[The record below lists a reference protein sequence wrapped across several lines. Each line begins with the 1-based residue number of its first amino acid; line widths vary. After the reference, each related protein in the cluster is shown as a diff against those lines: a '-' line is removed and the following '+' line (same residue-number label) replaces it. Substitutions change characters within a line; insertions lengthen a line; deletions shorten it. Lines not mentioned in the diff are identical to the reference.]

1 MRLKPVESSAASD
14 ATASARGEIRRLHR
28 APEPEVLKP
37 LLKDAALTGDSRRRV
52 EERALAM
59 LKELRA
65 AQSSG
70 WVNQFLQEYRLNTS
84 EGIALLSLAEA
95 FLRVPD
101 PETADQLIAD
111 KLGNADWRA
120 HKGRSHSTLV
130 NSATWG
136 LVIGRA
142 LVSETEQASAL
153 KRLIGRVGEP
163 FVRQAVGAAMRL
175 MGEIFVMGR
184 TIDEAIRRMD
194 RRENAGFTA
203 SFDMLGEAARTFP
216 DAERYFASYEGAI
229 RAVGKVAKRGHS
241 ISVKLSA
248 LHPRYEVAQYETC
261 VPSLIEQVEALAM
274 LAKASDIAF
283 TIDAEES
290 ERLEMSLD
298 IIEAVAGLP
307 PLRGWEG
314 LGMAVQAYGKR
325 CRPTIAWADAVGAA
339 TGRRIAVRLVKG
351 AYWDSEIKR
360 TQEQGFADYPLF
372 TRKAATDVSYLAC
385 AKDMLGAKN
394 IFSAFATHN
403 ALTVATLLEWAGP
416 SRDFEFQRL
425 HGMGEG
431 LYEPLVREQ
440 GYRTRIYAPVGG
452 HRDLL
457 AYLVRRLL
465 ENGANSS
472 FVHQLADER
481 LSDAD
486 ILADPVAKIAAVGGT
501 RHPAIPLPKD
511 LFEPVRGNSR
521 GIDLNDRVELER
533 IAVVVSGNPFAPS
546 EVEGPSR
553 AKPRAVLGSAR
564 RGVSTSLD
572 TNGHR
577 LTGESSEA
585 PPVTSTGEGA
595 AQCAAEAKAM
605 VARALTAFPA
615 WDARPVEA
623 RAACLDRL
631 ADLLEQER
639 DALMRLCVQE
649 AKKTIPD
656 ALAEVREAVDF
667 CRYYANEARRGL
679 QPVELPGPTGE
690 RNILRMAGRGAW
702 VCIAPWNF
710 PLAIL
715 LGQVTAALVAGNAVI
730 AKPAPQTPEIAAYA
744 VGLAHGAGIPEDALI
759 LAPGGPDMGAAL
771 VEDSRIA
778 GIAFTGSTA
787 TAKRIAR
794 ELLSDDERPIIPFI
808 AETGGINAMIVDS
821 TALPEQV
828 VVDVVTSAFRSA
840 GQRCSAL
847 RVLLLQ
853 EEIAER
859 TLEMLAGAM
868 DTLIVG
874 DPADPRTDVG
884 PVIDEGAY
892 ARLMAHREE
901 TRADWIHTVGISKP
915 LPFRGGEE
923 PGAAGRRGG
932 AGPTDKPH
940 PNPSPEGEGLFV
952 PPTLIR
958 VARVEDVRREWFGP
972 LLHVATWKAG
982 QLAETVERVNRSG
995 FGLTM
1000 GLHSRIARAAETVE
1014 ETATVGNLYVN
1025 RSMIGAIVGSQPF
1038 GGEGLSG
1045 TGPKAGGPH
1054 YLPRF
1059 CAERVTSTDTT
1070 SAGGNATLLSL
1081 EDVGL

>member
-1 MRLKPVESSAASD
+1 MAD
-14 ATASARGEIRRLHR
+14 ATATGLGTARAAIGRLHR
-28 APEPEVLKP
+28 APEPDVLRP
-37 LLKDAALTGDSRRRV
+37 LLEDAALDRDSRRRV
-52 EERALAM
+52 EHRALGM
-59 LKELRA
+59 LAELRQ
-65 AQSSG
+65 AQASG

-101 PETADQLIAD
+101 PETADALIAD

-120 HKGRSHSTLV
+120 HKGKSHSTLV

-153 KRLIGRVGEP
+153 KRLLSRAGEP

-184 TIDEAIRRMD
+184 TIDEALRRMEKS
-194 RRENAGFTA
+194 ENRGFTA

-216 DAERYFASYEGAI
+216 DAERYFAAYEQAI

-248 LHPRYEVAQYETC
+248 LHPRYEVAQYDRC
-261 VPSLIEQVEALAM
+261 VPSLIEQVEALAI
-274 LAKASDIAF
+274 LARDAGIPM

-307 PLRGWEG
+307 SLRGWDG

-325 CRPTIAWADAVGAA
+325 CRPTLAWADALGAA
-339 TGRRIAVRLVKG
+339 TARRIAVRLVKG

-360 TQEQGFADYPLF
+360 TQEQGLPDYPLF
-372 TRKAATDVSYLAC
+372 TRKASTDVSYLAC
-385 AKDMLGAKN
+385 AKDMLAARN
-394 IFSAFATHN
+394 IYPAFATHN
-403 ALTVATLLEWAGP
+403 ALTVATILEWAGD

-431 LYEPLVREQ
+431 LYEPLVREE

-486 ILADPVAKIAAVGGT
+486 LIADPVAKIAAVGGT
-501 RHPAIPLPKD
+501 RHPAIPLPDD
-511 LFEPVRGNSR
+511 LFPGRRNSR
-521 GIDLNDRVELER
+521 GLDLADRSELAR
-533 IAVVVSGNPFAPS
+533 VAKAVALPGEGRGPDAAQQLGPGLRRGARPAITSLGDHS
-546 EVEGPSR
+546 EDCRTQATGMVSR
-553 AKPRAVLGSAR
+553 ALA
-564 RGVSTSLD
+564 
-572 TNGHR
+572 
-577 LTGESSEA
+577 
-585 PPVTSTGEGA
+585 
-595 AQCAAEAKAM
+595 
-605 VARALTAFPA
+605 AFPA
-615 WDARPVEA
+615 WDAASIEH
-623 RAACLDRL
+623 RAACLERL
-631 ADLLEQER
+631 ADLLERDR

-649 AKKTIPD
+649 AFKTIPD

-667 CRYYANEARRGL
+667 CRYYAQQARSGL

-690 RNILRMAGRGAW
+690 RNLLRMKGRGVW
-702 VCIAPWNF
+702 ICIAPWNF
-710 PLAIL
+710 PLAIF
-715 LGQVTAALVAGNAVI
+715 LGQVTAALVTGNAVV
-730 AKPAPQTPEIAAYA
+730 AKPAPQTPQIAAYA

-759 LAPGGPDMGAAL
+759 LAAGGPDMGAAL

-794 ELLSDDERPIIPFI
+794 ELLKDDERPLIPFI

-859 TLEMLAGAM
+859 TLEMLSGAM
-868 DTLIVG
+868 DSLVVG
-874 DPADPRTDVG
+874 DPAEPRTDVG
-884 PVIDEGAY
+884 PVIDRGAY
-892 ARLMAHREE
+892 ERLMGHRDE
-901 TRADWIHTVGISKP
+901 TSSRWIHTV
-915 LPFRGGEE
+915 
-923 PGAAGRRGG
+923 AV
-932 AGPTDKPH
+932 
-940 PNPSPEGEGLFV
+940 PERGLFV
-952 PPTLIR
+952 PPTLIG
-958 VARVEDVRREWFGP
+958 VDRVEDVTKEWFGP

-1014 ETATVGNLYVN
+1014 ELATVGNLYVN

>member
-1 MRLKPVESSAASD
+1 MRLKTVEAD
-14 ATASARGEIRRLHR
+14 ATASARAEIRRLHR
-28 APEPEVLKP
+28 AAEPDVLKP
-37 LLKDAALTGDSRRRV
+37 LLKDARLEADSRRRV
-52 EERALAM
+52 ENRALAM
-59 LKELRA
+59 LAELRA
-65 AQSSG
+65 AQGSG

-120 HKGRSHSTLV
+120 HKGKSNSTLV

-142 LVSETEQASAL
+142 LISDSEQASAL
-153 KRLIGRVGEP
+153 KRLVGRMGEP

-184 TIDEAIRRMD
+184 TIDEAIRRMEKS
-194 RRENAGFTA
+194 ENRGFTA

-248 LHPRYEVAQYETC
+248 LHPRYEVAQYDRC
-261 VPSLIEQVEALAM
+261 VPSLIEQVEALAV
-274 LAKASDIAF
+274 LAKESGIAF

-298 IIEAVAGLP
+298 IIETVAGLP
-307 PLRGWEG
+307 SLKGWDG

-325 CRPTIAWADAVGAA
+325 CRPTLAWADAIGAA
-339 TGRRIAVRLVKG
+339 TDRRIAVRLVKG

-360 TQEQGFADYPLF
+360 TQEQGLSDYPLF

-385 AKDMLGAKN
+385 ARDMLAARN
-394 IFSAFATHN
+394 IYPAFATHN
-403 ALTVATLLEWAGP
+403 ALTVATILEWAGP

-431 LYEPLVREQ
+431 LYEKLVREE
-440 GYRTRIYAPVGG
+440 GYHTRIYAPVGG

-481 LSDAD
+481 LTDAD
-486 ILADPVAKIAAVGGT
+486 ILADPVARIATVGGT
-501 RHPAIPLPKD
+501 RHPAIPLPKE
-511 LFEPVRGNSR
+511 LYEPLRSNSE
-521 GIDLNDRVELER
+521 GLDLNDRDELSRVAAAVSATEPVRPER
-533 IAVVVSGNPFAPS
+533 
-546 EVEGPSR
+546 SR
-553 AKPRAVLGSAR
+553 GALAQTHHTRP
-564 RGVSTSLD
+564 STSLG
-572 TNGHR
+572 T
-577 LTGESSEA
+577 SEA
-585 PPVTSTGEGA
+585 VTSTGDHW
-595 AQCAAEAKAM
+595 QDCAGEAKAM
-605 VARALTAFPA
+605 VGRALAAFPA
-615 WDARPVEA
+615 WDSAPVEH
-623 RAACLDRL
+623 RALCLDRL

-639 DALMRLCVQE
+639 NALMRICVQE

-667 CRYYANEARRGL
+667 CRYYANQARAGL

-690 RNILRMAGRGAW
+690 RNVLRMAGRGVW

-710 PLAIL
+710 PLAIF
-715 LGQVTAALVAGNAVI
+715 LGQVAAALVTGNTVV

-794 ELLSDDERPIIPFI
+794 SLLDDDERPIVPFI

-828 VVDVVTSAFRSA
+828 VIDVVTSAFRSA

-859 TLEMLAGAM
+859 TLEMLSGAM
-868 DTLIVG
+868 DTLVVG
-874 DPADPRTDVG
+874 DPADPNTDVG
-884 PVIDEGAY
+884 PVIDRGAHD
-892 ARLMAHREE
+892 RLMAHREE
-901 TRADWIHTVGISKP
+901 TRGKWAHTIAV
-915 LPFRGGEE
+915 
-923 PGAAGRRGG
+923 
-932 AGPTDKPH
+932 
-940 PNPSPEGEGLFV
+940 PERGLFV

-958 VARVEDVRREWFGP
+958 VPRLEDVKKEWFGP
-972 LLHVATWKAG
+972 LLHVTTWKAG
-982 QLAETVERVNRSG
+982 ELAETVARVNASG

-1014 ETATVGNLYVN
+1014 EVATVGNLYVN

>member
-1 MRLKPVESSAASD
+1 MRLKPVENGSATD
-14 ATASARGEIRRLHR
+14 ATASARADIRRLHR

-37 LLKDAALTGDSRRRV
+37 LLRDARLDADSRRRV
-52 EERALAM
+52 EHRALAM
-59 LKELRA
+59 LAELRA
-65 AQSSG
+65 AQGSG

-101 PETADQLIAD
+101 PETADALIAD
-111 KLGNADWRA
+111 KLGTADWRA
-120 HKGRSHSTLV
+120 HKGKSNSALV

-142 LVSETEQASAL
+142 LLGETEQASAL
-153 KRLIGRVGEP
+153 KRLVARMGEP
-163 FVRQAVGAAMRL
+163 FVRQAVGAAMKL

-184 TIDEAIRRMD
+184 TIDEAVRRME
-194 RRENAGFTA
+194 RKENAGFTA

-216 DAERYFASYEGAI
+216 DATRYFAAYEGAI

-248 LHPRYEVAQYETC
+248 LHPRYEVAQYGRC
-261 VPSLIEQVEALAM
+261 VPSLVEQVEALAV
-274 LAKASDIAF
+274 LAKASGIAF

-298 IIEAVAGLP
+298 IIETVAGLP
-307 PLRGWEG
+307 SLKGWDG

-325 CRPTIAWADAVGAA
+325 CRPTLAWADAVGAA

-360 TQEQGFADYPLF
+360 TQEQGLADYPLF

-394 IFSAFATHN
+394 IFPAFATHN
-403 ALTVATLLEWAGP
+403 ALTVATILEWAGK

-431 LYEPLVREQ
+431 LYESLVREE
-440 GYRTRIYAPVGG
+440 GYQTRIYAPVGG

-472 FVHQLADER
+472 FVHQLADEK
-481 LSDAD
+481 LTDAD
-486 ILADPVAKIAAVGGT
+486 ILADPVAKVAAVGGS

-511 LFEPVRGNSR
+511 LFEPTRGNSE
-521 GIDLNDRVELER
+521 GLDLNDREELARVAE
-533 IAVVVSGNPFAPS
+533 VVGHSKESVRP
-546 EVEGPSR
+546 EPSR
-553 AKPRAVLGSAR
+553 GALAQSPNGRP
-564 RGVSTSLD
+564 STSLG
-572 TNGHR
+572 TNEV
-577 LTGESSEA
+577 GEPA
-585 PPVTSTGEGA
+585 VTSIG
-595 AQCAAEAKAM
+595 QDWQDCAGEAKAM
-605 VARALTAFPA
+605 VGRALAAFPA
-615 WDARPVEA
+615 WDAQPVEH

-631 ADLLEQER
+631 ADLLERER
-639 DALMRLCVQE
+639 DALMRICVQE

-667 CRYYANEARRGL
+667 CRYYANQARRGL
-679 QPVELPGPTGE
+679 QPLELPGPTGE
-690 RNILRMAGRGAW
+690 RNVLRMAGRGVW

-710 PLAIL
+710 PLAIF
-715 LGQVTAALVAGNAVI
+715 LGQITAALVTGNSVV

-794 ELLSDDERPIIPFI
+794 SLLDDDERPIVPFI

-847 RVLLLQ
+847 RLLVLQ
-853 EEIAER
+853 EEIAGR

-868 DTLIVG
+868 DALIVG
-874 DPADPRTDVG
+874 DPADPATDVG
-884 PVIDEGAY
+884 PVIDRGAY
-892 ARLMAHREE
+892 DRLMAHRE
-901 TRADWIHTVGISKP
+901 
-915 LPFRGGEE
+915 
-923 PGAAGRRGG
+923 
-932 AGPTDKPH
+932 
-940 PNPSPEGEGLFV
+940 
-952 PPTLIR
+952 
-958 VARVEDVRREWFGP
+958 
-972 LLHVATWKAG
+972 
-982 QLAETVERVNRSG
+982 
-995 FGLTM
+995 
-1000 GLHSRIARAAETVE
+1000 
-1014 ETATVGNLYVN
+1014 
-1025 RSMIGAIVGSQPF
+1025 
-1038 GGEGLSG
+1038 
-1045 TGPKAGGPH
+1045 
-1054 YLPRF
+1054 
-1059 CAERVTSTDTT
+1059 
-1070 SAGGNATLLSL
+1070 
-1081 EDVGL
+1081 